1 MQKLLVLS
9 LLLLIG
15 GCLPAPPE
23 MVTRDPAFAVP
34 AETEPAT
41 LATNPA
47 LPAASFILSSAP
59 PSAAPAVSIPAAT
72 TVLTPE
78 AAANALLAAGTPAA
92 EEELTEEELAEE
104 EPLADPETI
113 EDAEILAGEDLAPPE
128 DEGQT
133 LPAETPFDFPVV
145 KNDKVLYYVD
155 YFSGPA
161 QKVFKRWLERS
172 ARYLPMMQKTFA
184 EEGLPQDLVYLAM
197 IESGFNNRAYS
208 WAHAA
213 GPWQF
218 IEGTGRL
225 YGLDNDWWRDERR
238 DPVKATRA
246 AARHLKDLYNY
257 FERDWYLAVAAYNAG
272 SGKIGRAVE
281 MYGTRDFWELSHG
294 SYLQPETKNYLP
306 KLLAAL
312 LIAKEPEKYGFT
324 ELEYLPPF
332 DFETV
337 KVPTTTDLEIIAN
350 LSGSSYD
357 EIKDLNPELKRW
369 STPPGVKNY
378 EVRIPAGNRDAFVEK
393 YALLP
398 ENRRASYQHHKIRS
412 GDTLLGLARRY
423 GIRVAD
429 IVSLNKISNPRALR
443 VGTDLIL
450 PLQKGGSTI
459 NVADL
464 GDDYQRSRRQTPKS
478 YKVRSGDSLWKI
490 ARRFGVS
497 EKELK
502 GWNRLGSK
510 SVLRPGQT
518 LVVSATSGRQA
529 VAAKQSEAK
538 KTVAKKSDA
547 KKTVAKKSDA
557 KKTVAKKGAA
567 PQKIVYKVRPGDTIF
582 GIGRQFKVAARQIMD
597 WNNLSENH
605 ILQPGDRLT
614 LLLQGEHRS

>member
-1 MQKLLVLS
+1 MKKFWAVA
-9 LLLLIG
+9 LLLFIG
-15 GCLPAPPE
+15 GCLSVPTE
-23 MVTRDPAFAVP
+23 IVTREAVFNGPSPPA
-34 AETEPAT
+34 PAT
-41 LATNPA
+41 LTASPG
-47 LPAASFILSSAP
+47 LPAGSFTLPSAP
-59 PSAAPAVSIPAAT
+59 STAVSAAAVSADPSLLLPEDAAIA
-72 TVLTPE
+72 V
-78 AAANALLAAGTPAA
+78 LAADTLAI
-92 EEELTEEELAEE
+92 EEESLAEE
-104 EPLADPETI
+104 DLVADPETI
-113 EDAEILAGEDLAPPE
+113 EDINILAGVDQSPPE
-128 DEGQT
+128 DEGQMQ
-133 LPAETPFDFPVV
+133 PAEISFDFPVV

-155 YFSGPA
+155 YYSGPA

-172 ARYLPMMQKTFA
+172 TRYLPMMQETFA
-184 EEGLPQDLVYLAM
+184 EEGLPLDLVYLAM

-218 IEGTGRL
+218 IEGTGRI

-246 AARHLKDLYNY
+246 AARHLKDLYKC
-257 FERDWYLAVAAYNAG
+257 FEGDWYLAVAAYNAG

-281 MYGTRDFWELSHG
+281 MYETRDFWELSHG
-294 SYLQPETKNYLP
+294 SYLKPETKNYLP

-324 ELEYLPPF
+324 QLEYLPPF

-337 KVPTTTDLEIIAN
+337 KVPTTTDLEVIAN
-350 LSGSSYD
+350 LSGSSSD

-378 EVRIPAGNRDAFVEK
+378 EVRIPSGNRDAFVEK

-398 ENRRASYQHHKIRS
+398 ENQRASYQHHKIKS

-443 VGTDLIL
+443 VGADLIL
-450 PLQKGGSTI
+450 PLQKGGAGRFP
-459 NVADL
+459 VADL
-464 GDDYQRSRRQTPKS
+464 GDDYQRSRRPTPKS

-490 ARRFGVS
+490 AKRFGVS
-497 EKELK
+497 EKELMA
-502 GWNRLGSK
+502 WNQLGSK
-510 SVLRPGQT
+510 SILRPGQT
-518 LVVSATSGRQA
+518 LVVSTTSDRQA
-529 VAAKQSEAK
+529 VAAKQ
-538 KTVAKKSDA
+538 SDA
-547 KKTVAKKSDA
+547 KKTVAKKNDA
-557 KKTVAKKGAA
+557 KKTVAKKSAA
-567 PQKIVYKVRPGDTIF
+567 TQKKIVYKVQPGDTLF

>member
-1 MQKLLVLS
+1 MQKLWVLS
-9 LLLLIG
+9 LLLFIG
-15 GCLPAPPE
+15 GCLPVSPE
-23 MVTRDPAFAVP
+23 MVTRNPAFAVP
-34 AETEPAT
+34 AESESAA
-41 LATNPA
+41 LATNPVS
-47 LPAASFILSSAP
+47 PDASFILPYAP
-59 PSAAPAVSIPAAT
+59 PSAVPAASIPAVT

-78 AAANALLAAGTPAA
+78 AAASAFLSAETPAA
-92 EEELTEEELAEE
+92 EEELAEELAEE

-113 EDAEILAGEDLAPPE
+113 EDAEILAGKDLAPPE

-133 LPAETPFDFPVV
+133 LPTENSFDFPVV

-257 FERDWYLAVAAYNAG
+257 FEGDWYLAVAAYNAG

-281 MYGTRDFWELSHG
+281 MYGTRDFWQLSHG
-294 SYLQPETKNYLP
+294 NYLQPETKNYLP

-337 KVPTTTDLEIIAN
+337 TVPTTTDLEIIAD

-357 EIKDLNPELKRW
+357 KIKDLNPELKRW

-378 EVRIPAGNRDAFVEK
+378 EVRIPTGNRDAFVEK

-398 ENRRASYQHHKIRS
+398 ENRRASYQHHKIKS

-450 PLQKGGSTI
+450 PLQKGGSRLD
-459 NVADL
+459 VADL
-464 GDDYQRSRRQTPKS
+464 GDDYQHSRRQTSKT
-478 YKVRSGDSLWKI
+478 YKVRSGDNLWKI
-490 ARRFGVS
+490 AKRFGVS
-497 EKELK
+497 EKELN

-510 SVLRPGQT
+510 GVLRPGQT
-518 LVVSATSGRQA
+518 LVVSAASGRQA
-529 VAAKQSEAK
+529 VAAKQ
-538 KTVAKKSDA
+538 SDA

-567 PQKIVYKVRPGDTIF
+567 TQKIVYKVRPGDTIF
-582 GIGRQFKVAARQIMD
+582 GIGRQFKVAARQIMN

>member
-1 MQKLLVLS
+1 MKKLWAVA
-9 LLLLIG
+9 LLLFIG

-23 MVTRDPAFAVP
+23 IVTREPAFAVP
-34 AETEPAT
+34 SSSEPAT
-41 LATNPA
+41 LATDPVSPVAPPA
-47 LPAASFILSSAP
+47 PPTAVPAAS
-59 PSAAPAVSIPAAT
+59 VPAAT
-72 TVLTPE
+72 TVLSPE
-78 AAANALLAAGTPAA
+78 AAANTVLAAVTPIA
-92 EEELTEEELAEE
+92 EEEELAAEELAEE
-104 EPLADPETI
+104 EQPADSEII
-113 EDAEILAGEDLAPPE
+113 EDIEILAGEDLAPPE
-128 DEGQT
+128 NEGQT
-133 LPAETPFDFPVV
+133 LPAEISFDFPVV

-161 QKVFKRWLERS
+161 QEVFKRWLERS
-172 ARYLPMMQKTFA
+172 TRYLPMMQKTFA

-257 FERDWYLAVAAYNAG
+257 FGGDWYLAVAAYNAG

-281 MYGTRDFWELSHG
+281 MYGTRDFWQLSHG

-324 ELEYLPPF
+324 ALEYLPAL

-337 KVPTTTDLEIIAN
+337 TVPTTTDLEIIAN

-369 STPPGVKNY
+369 STPPRVKNY
-378 EVRIPAGNRDAFVEK
+378 EVRIPSGNRDAFIEK

-398 ENRRASYQHHKIRS
+398 ENRRANYQHHKIKS
-412 GDTLLGLARRY
+412 GDTLQGVARRY

-429 IVSLNKISNPRALR
+429 IVSLNKISNPRSLR
-443 VGTDLIL
+443 VGADLIL
-450 PLQKGGSTI
+450 PLQKGGSRLD
-459 NVADL
+459 VGDL
-464 GDDYQRSRRQTPKS
+464 GDDYQRSRRQTPKA
-478 YKVRSGDSLWKI
+478 YKVRSGDNLWKI
-490 ARRFGVS
+490 AKRFGVS

-502 GWNRLGSK
+502 AWNRLGSK
-510 SVLRPGQT
+510 NVLRPGQT

-529 VAAKQSEAK
+529 VAAKQGGAK
-538 KTVAKKSDA
+538 KTVLKKNTAKKA
-547 KKTVAKKSDA
+547 VAKKSTTP
-557 KKTVAKKGAA
+557 K
-567 PQKIVYKVRPGDTIF
+567 KIVYKVQRGDTLF
-582 GIGRQFKVAARQIMD
+582 GISRQFKVAARQIMN
-597 WNNLSENH
+597 WNNLSENY

>member
-1 MQKLLVLS
+1 MKKLWAAA
-9 LLLLIG
+9 LLLFIG

-23 MVTRDPAFAVP
+23 IVTRDPAFAVP
-34 AETEPAT
+34 SASEPAT
-41 LATNPA
+41 LATYPVS
-47 LPAASFILSSAP
+47 PAAGFILSTAP
-59 PSAAPAVSIPAAT
+59 PTGASAASVPAAT
-72 TVLTPE
+72 TVLSPE
-78 AAANALLAAGTPAA
+78 AAANALLVAGTPAA
-92 EEELTEEELAEE
+92 EDEPLAEE
-104 EPLADPETI
+104 EPPIDPETA
-113 EDAEILAGEDLAPPE
+113 EDIEILAGEDLAPPE

-133 LPAETPFDFPVV
+133 LPAEISFDFPVV
-145 KNDKVLYYVD
+145 KNEKVLYYVD

-172 ARYLPMMQKTFA
+172 ARYLPMMQKAFA
-184 EEGLPQDLVYLAM
+184 DEGLPQDLVYLAM

-218 IEGTGRL
+218 IEGTGRI
-225 YGLDNDWWRDERR
+225 YGLGNDWWRDERR

-257 FERDWYLAVAAYNAG
+257 FEGDWYLAVAAYNAG
-272 SGKIGRAVE
+272 SGKISRAVE
-281 MYGTRDFWELSHG
+281 MYGTRDFWQLSHG
-294 SYLQPETKNYLP
+294 SYLKPETKNYLP

-337 KVPTTTDLEIIAN
+337 KVPTTTDLEVIAN

-357 EIKDLNPELKRW
+357 AIKDLNPELKRW

-378 EVRIPAGNRDAFVEK
+378 EVRIPSGNRDAFVEK

-398 ENRRASYQHHKIRS
+398 ENRRASYQHHKIKS

-443 VGTDLIL
+443 VGADLIL
-450 PLQKGGSTI
+450 PLQKGGAGRFP
-459 NVADL
+459 VADI
-464 GDDYQRSRRQTPKS
+464 GDDHQRSRKPTPKS
-478 YKVRSGDSLWKI
+478 YKVRSGDNLWKI
-490 ARRFGVS
+490 AKRFGVS

-502 GWNRLGSK
+502 AWNRLGNK

-518 LVVSATSGRQA
+518 LVVSTTSGRQS
-529 VAAKQSEAK
+529 VAAKQSDAK
-538 KTVAKKSDA
+538 KTLAKKNDA
-547 KKTVAKKSDA
+547 KKTVAKKS
-557 KKTVAKKGAA
+557 AA
-567 PQKIVYKVRPGDTIF
+567 TQKIVYKVQPGDTLF

-614 LLLQGEHRS
+614 LLLRGEHRS